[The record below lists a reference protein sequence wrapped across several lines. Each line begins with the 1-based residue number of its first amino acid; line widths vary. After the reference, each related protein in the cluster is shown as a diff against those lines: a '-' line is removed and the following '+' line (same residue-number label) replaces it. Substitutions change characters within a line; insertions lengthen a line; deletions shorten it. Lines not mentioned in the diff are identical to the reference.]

1 MNVDK
6 NLTLI
11 FRHFEQEHLGKDVFL
26 VPYYLGKQL
35 HCRVTIVY
43 PKTVTNAHFPETIH
57 GVRLVPLRM
66 GKGIPLV
73 RTWRFYFYLLKH
85 ARHIDLLI
93 RFHYS
98 LHTMLMIVIYK
109 LLNSGGKVYVKLDKG
124 SLSIEKAH
132 HSERCLLR
140 RMVSAAL
147 ARCFIK
153 NVDRVSCE
161 TVQAYQLLKES
172 PLEKFRFGDKLVLIP
187 NGFDEELLKSYKLK
201 ERTFAEKEN
210 LIITV
215 GRLGT
220 PPKNT
225 EMFLRALECIDL
237 GEWTVCLIGP
247 IEKSFQPH
255 IDTFFERH
263 PEKKNKIIFTG
274 PVYDKKELWEYYN
287 RAKVFVL
294 TSSWES
300 YGLVL
305 NEAKRFRNYLVSTPV
320 GAFADLA
327 DGDKYGRSIQIDDD
341 SALSGILS
349 DIIQNKKDIDVYQNL
364 DTTYLSWEN
373 MLKRLAL

>member
-1 MNVDK
+1 M
-6 NLTLI
+6 
-11 FRHFEQEHLGKDVFL
+11 
-26 VPYYLGKQL
+26 
-35 HCRVTIVY
+35 
-43 PKTVTNAHFPETIH
+43 
-57 GVRLVPLRM
+57 
-66 GKGIPLV
+66 
-73 RTWRFYFYLLKH
+73 
-85 ARHIDLLI
+85 
-93 RFHYS
+93 
-98 LHTMLMIVIYK
+98 
-109 LLNSGGKVYVKLDKG
+109 
-124 SLSIEKAH
+124 
-132 HSERCLLR
+132 
-140 RMVSAAL
+140 
-147 ARCFIK
+147 
-153 NVDRVSCE
+153 
-161 TVQAYQLLKES
+161 
-172 PLEKFRFGDKLVLIP
+172 
-187 NGFDEELLKSYKLK
+187 
-201 ERTFAEKEN
+201 
-210 LIITV
+210 
-215 GRLGT
+215 
-220 PPKNT
+220 
-225 EMFLRALECIDL
+225 ECIDL

-349 DIIQNKKDIDVYQNL
+349 DIIQNKIDIDVYQNL

>member
-1 MNVDK
+1 MNADK

-11 FRHFEQEHLGKDVFL
+11 FKHFEQEHLGKDVFL

-35 HCRVTIVY
+35 HYQVTIVY
-43 PKTVTNAHFPETIH
+43 PQTATNAHFPEMIH
-57 GVRLVPLRM
+57 GVKLVPLRM
-66 GKGIPLV
+66 CKGIPLV
-73 RTWRFYFYLLKH
+73 RTWRFYLYLLRH
-85 ARHIDLLI
+85 ARCINLFM

-98 LHTMLMIVIYK
+98 IHTRLMVVIYK
-109 LLNSGGKVYVKLDKG
+109 LLNSGGKAYVKLDIG

-132 HSERCLLR
+132 HTKSCLLR
-140 RMVSAAL
+140 RMMVVAVSK
-147 ARCFIK
+147 CFIK
-153 NVDRVSCE
+153 SVDRVSCE
-161 TVQAYQLLKES
+161 TAQAYQLLQGS
-172 PLEKFRFGDKLVLIP
+172 PLEKFRFGDKLVLMP

-201 ERTFAEKEN
+201 ERTFTEKEN

-220 PPKNT
+220 SPKNT
-225 EMFLRALECIDL
+225 KMFLRALECIDL

-263 PEKKNKIIFTG
+263 PEKRNKIIFTG
-274 PVYDKKELWEYYN
+274 PIYDKKELWEYYN

-320 GAFADLA
+320 GAFADLT
-327 DGDKYGRSIQIDDD
+327 DGDKYGRSIPIDDD
-341 SALSGILS
+341 LALSRVLS
-349 DIIQNKKDIDVYQNL
+349 DIVQNKINIDVYQDF
-364 DTTYLSWEN
+364 DTSYLSWEN